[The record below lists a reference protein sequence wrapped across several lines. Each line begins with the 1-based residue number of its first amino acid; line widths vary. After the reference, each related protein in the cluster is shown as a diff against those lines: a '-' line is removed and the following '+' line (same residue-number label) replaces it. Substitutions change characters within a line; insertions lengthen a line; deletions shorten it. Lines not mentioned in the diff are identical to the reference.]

1 MSHRNRPRP
10 NLVAAGLITAIAA
23 FTWAPLALAQSSD
36 ASDDD
41 GQWSVGLAVVGLDKP
56 YHDYDNETYVFPL
69 VSYESRW
76 ISASVPKFDI
86 KLNSSETL
94 SFRLRASFAGEGYKA
109 KDSPV
114 LTGMKDRKFSLWAGG
129 AVVWNTDFA
138 NITGEVLTD
147 AGGKS
152 KGTSAKL
159 QMDRRFAAGSF
170 GFTPRLAAQWVDD
183 KYVDYYFGVE
193 QSEVLVDRPFYE
205 GKATTNAEVG
215 LTLDY
220 NPAEHHTVFLDAG
233 LTHYGSTVEDSP
245 LVDKPCQTTLGL
257 GYSYRF

>member
-1 MSHRNRPRP
+1 M
-10 NLVAAGLITAIAA
+10 AAE
-23 FTWAPLALAQSSD
+23 
-36 ASDDD
+36 
-41 GQWSVGLAVVGLDKP
+41 GLDKP
-56 YHDYDNETYVFPL
+56 YADYDTETYVLPF

-76 ISASVPKFDI
+76 ISASLPKFDI

-94 SFRLRASFAGEGYKA
+94 SFRLRASVAGDGYDA
-109 KDSPV
+109 KDSPA

-138 NITGEVLTD
+138 NFTGEVLTD

-170 GFTPRLAAQWVDD
+170 GFTPRLVAEWIDD
-183 KYVDYYFGVE
+183 KYVDYYYGVE

-205 GKATTNAEVG
+205 GKATTNAQVG

-233 LTHYGSTVEDSP
+233 FTRYGSAVEDSP
-245 LVDKPCQTTLGL
+245 LVDKPNLTTLGL